1 MPWPKHLSC
10 PVEAVAMTPNTSAP
24 AKVNGE
30 RQPQPLYSWT
40 VLHTPLLTLINTSM
54 SHHNPPRES
63 VGPHVKPADSRA
75 SGALVAQKLVMCSLE
90 FFYSYWWLMLGSADS
105 RPDKG
110 NSSKSPSRL
119 GYKENG
125 DFVHLAWFIK
135 SLVAFHH
142 ISIILSHTHHELG
155 RTAFS
160 VTRHKA
166 FSSPHPKDGA
176 HKKLISATKNEE
188 TYETYWNFPCK
199 TSCRTSMNSSLASLT
214 LQPALPARK
223 STVPLC
229 RRHSGWQGGAP
240 DHKKIFTRESEKM
253 QG

>member
-30 RQPQPLYSWT
+30 RRPQPLYSWT

-90 FFYSYWWLMLGSADS
+90 FFYSYWILMLGSADS

-125 DFVHLAWFIK
+125 DFAHLAWFIK
-135 SLVAFHH
+135 SLQYLLFIIFRSFWAIPITSWVAQPLVWHVIKPSLLH
-142 ISIILSHTHHELG
+142 I
-155 RTAFS
+155 
-160 VTRHKA
+160 
-166 FSSPHPKDGA
+166 PKME
-176 HKKLISATKNEE
+176 HTKNWFQPQKTKKPTKPTE
-188 TYETYWNFPCK
+188 T
-199 TSCRTSMNSSLASLT
+199 SLAKRLAE
-214 LQPALPARK
+214 LLWILP
-223 STVPLC
+223 
-229 RRHSGWQGGAP
+229 
-240 DHKKIFTRESEKM
+240 
-253 QG
+253 